1 MEHTRPKICSDCG
14 AAGCQSGSTYCS
26 KQQFWDMTIALLKS
40 GKLEG
45 ITKHVFTID
54 GKPVEVAYP
63 ITEQGLWEGVEKM
76 TPNQQ
81 DRVKFEVSSATMRTT
96 KKRRAGELE
105 LEEMEK
111 QLERKRHQEDLE
123 LHARREELKKRAMFG
138 DDQAA
143 AAPASDAGSSG
154 DEVRPAPAAAASR
167 GVFGAAA
174 SGAASVFGA
183 VAMGAAARSFG
194 L

>member
-1 MEHTRPKICSDCG
+1 MR
-14 AAGCQSGSTYCS
+14 
-26 KQQFWDMTIALLKS
+26 ALLKS

-45 ITKHVFTID
+45 TTKHVFAID

-63 ITEQGLWEGVEKM
+63 ITEQGLFEGVKMM

-81 DRVKFEVSSATMRTT
+81 DRVQFEVASAATRTT

-123 LHARREELKKRAMFG
+123 LHGRREELKKRALFG
-138 DDQAA
+138 DDQPA
-143 AAPASDAGSSG
+143 AAPASDTGSSE
-154 DEVRPAPAAAASR
+154 DEARPAPAAAAWS
-167 GVFGAAA
+167 GVFQTVAGAAA
-174 SGAASVFGA
+174 
-183 VAMGAAARSFG
+183 AAATTFQAGRSMG
-194 L
+194 VL